1 MNAQTLKHVHTKFE
15 KAMFDSL
22 RDTAADG
29 GREAERDGRTR
40 DGPRSSS
47 HSCSQLRLGTQ
58 KCLYVIFTW
67 HLKYF
72 SHFLLENV
80 SVPVEYIQ

>member
-1 MNAQTLKHVHTKFE
+1 MNAQTLKHVHTKFG
-15 KAMFDSL
+15 KAMFESL

-29 GREAERDGRTR
+29 RREGGTEGQRDGGTEGRTR

-58 KCLYVIFTW
+58 KEGNITT
-67 HLKYF
+67 
-72 SHFLLENV
+72 LLV
-80 SVPVEYIQ
+80 TKSS